1 MQAKKNAFFYVL
13 DRITGEFISAEAF
26 APFNWATGI
35 DPKTGRPMVRPEA
48 NYGLQPII
56 ISPGPGGAHNWSPM
70 AFSAQTGLVY
80 IPTTFGSQITYSVNP
95 VNFVFREGRANTGT
109 GGMATPGRGAPP
121 PAPAAPGAEPVHPGT
136 EPVVTPAAP
145 TLLPM
150 LGPQGGRGGY
160 LVAWDPVAQKERWR
174 SQGGGSMGGGV
185 MTTAGN
191 LVFQVLPD
199 GRLIAFSAD
208 KGEKLLEVQTPHRV
222 GMGPPMTYMVGGR
235 QYVTLMGGRG
245 AGGFGR
251 GGPAG
256 PPPAGAPPPPP
267 AAAPAPAAGGFGSP
281 PQVLTYAVSG
291 AN

>member
-1 MQAKKNAFFYVL
+1 
-13 DRITGEFISAEAF
+13 
-26 APFNWATGI
+26 
-35 DPKTGRPMVRPEA
+35 
-48 NYGLQPII
+48 
-56 ISPGPGGAHNWSPM
+56 M
-70 AFSAQTGLVY
+70 AFSPQTGLVY

-109 GGMATPGRGAPP
+109 GMGAPP
-121 PAPAAPGAEPVHPGT
+121 AGRGRGTPAPAPAAPGAEPVHPGT
-136 EPVVTPAAP
+136 EPVFTPAP
-145 TLLPM
+145 PIMLPM

-185 MTTAGN
+185 MTTAAN

-251 GGPAG
+251 GGPGG
-256 PPPAGAPPPPP
+256 PPPLPPAGAPPLPP
-267 AAAPAPAAGGFGSP
+267 AAAAPPPAPAAGGFASP
-281 PQVLTYAVSG
+281 PQVLTYAVGG